1 MKATTSGT
9 GQGRTYGGQ
18 SSGER
23 QAERKERLIR
33 AAIATYGEQGYRHT
47 TVSDVCRMAG
57 LTPRYFY
64 ESFVNSEALLIAAYK
79 AVTRIAL
86 ETQQAAASELDEA
99 EPEAR
104 LQAMLSAYYA
114 LLRDKPTAA
123 RVFVTEMSGISPAVD
138 AAFDHGLAKFARL
151 LARTLD
157 SEWRETD
164 MPTLRETGAM
174 HGLLAI
180 ARSWIARGCKEPIS
194 DVVAIAMPFCR
205 LLIAKD
211 SSPAMRD
218 GNRPT

>member
-123 RVFVTEMSGISPAVD
+123 RVFVTEMSGISAAVD
-138 AAFDHGLAKFARL
+138 AAFDQGLAKFARL
-151 LARTLD
+151 LARTQKAPIPPDLTRTRHAKNTRVLLHLNPEHGIKRARTQLLHARLRLSRTD
-157 SEWRETD
+157 HARE
-164 MPTLRETGAM
+164 LV
-174 HGLLAI
+174 L
-180 ARSWIARGCKEPIS
+180 
-194 DVVAIAMPFCR
+194 
-205 LLIAKD
+205 
-211 SSPAMRD
+211 
-218 GNRPT
+218 N